1 MSYSLIEATPS
12 AYAYPLL
19 IKSLLHSGLTNAPNQ
34 QIVYADRKRYDYIT
48 LRQRIGRLA
57 SALTGL
63 GIQPGRT
70 VGVSGLGQSPLSRM
84 LFCRSQHGRRAA
96 YGECAAVPGADPLH
110 DQSRRGRH
118 PAGARRL
125 PANAGR
131 HQRIASSVSAPSFCC
146 RMMDAGRRRHWNRLA
161 STKTCLRPALR
172 TSCFPT
178 STRTPAP
185 RRSTPPAPRD
195 CRRA

>member
-63 GIQPGRT
+63 GIQPTGT
-70 VGVSGLGQSPLSRM
+70 VTAISNVILP
-84 LFCRSQHGRRAA
+84 F
-96 YGECAAVPGADPLH
+96 
-110 DQSRRGRH
+110 
-118 PAGARRL
+118 PAW
-125 PANAGR
+125 
-131 HQRIASSVSAPSFCC
+131 APCC
-146 RMMDAGRRRHWNRLA
+146 IW
-161 STKTCLRPALR
+161 
-172 TSCFPT
+172 
-178 STRTPAP
+178 
-185 RRSTPPAPRD
+185 
-195 CRRA
+195 